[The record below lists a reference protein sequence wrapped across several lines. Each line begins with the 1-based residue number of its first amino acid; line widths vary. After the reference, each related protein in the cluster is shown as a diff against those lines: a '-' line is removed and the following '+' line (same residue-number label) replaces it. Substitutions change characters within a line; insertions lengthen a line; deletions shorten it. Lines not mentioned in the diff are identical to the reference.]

1 MGAAWPSA
9 TDSTPQRPL
18 LRRGSVLEPT
28 VNTPPA
34 PARTPT
40 LPIIHAVTS
49 DEIVSRDDFIDVAC
63 AVMAALGARG
73 ALHLRAGRIS
83 AARLQTL
90 AGGLEAA
97 QAITGAWL
105 IVNDR
110 IDLALGAR
118 ARGAQLTSRS
128 LRVADARRAAPGLAL
143 GASVHSIQEAR
154 VAVNEGA
161 TWLVAGHVFAT
172 ESHPG
177 TEGRGLS
184 FVRAL
189 TSAMTVPVVAIGGV
203 RPEHCRVLRAAGAYG
218 LAVIRGIWDAPNAE
232 RAASDYLSAYDDA
245 AGA

>member
-1 MGAAWPSA
+1 MPLPPSE
-9 TDSTPQRPL
+9 PQPL
-18 LRRGSVLEPT
+18 PV
-28 VNTPPA
+28 
-34 PARTPT
+34 
-40 LPIIHAVTS
+40 IHAVTS
-49 DEIVSRDDFIDVAC
+49 DEIVLRDDFIDVAC
-63 AVMAALGARG
+63 AVMAKLGPRG

-105 IVNDR
+105 VVNDR

-128 LRVADARRAAPGLAL
+128 LRVADARRAAPDLAL
-143 GASVHSIQEAR
+143 GASVHSLEEAR
-154 VAVNEGA
+154 VATSEGA

-172 ESHPG
+172 SSHPG
-177 TEGRGLS
+177 EEGRGLP

-189 TSAMTVPVVAIGGV
+189 AAAVTIPIVAIGGV
-203 RPEHCRVLRAAGAYG
+203 RPEHCRVLRASGAYG

-232 RAASDYLSAYDDA
+232 QAARDYLSAYDDA
-245 AGA
+245 GIT

>member
-1 MGAAWPSA
+1 
-9 TDSTPQRPL
+9 
-18 LRRGSVLEPT
+18 VLDPT
-28 VNTPPA
+28 VNSLRAPTTA
-34 PARTPT
+34 PA
-40 LPIIHAVTS
+40 LPVIHAVTS
-49 DEIVSRDDFIDVAC
+49 DEIVLRDDFIDVAC
-63 AVMAALGARG
+63 AVMAILGPRG

-105 IVNDR
+105 VVNDR

-128 LRVADARRAAPGLAL
+128 LRVADARRAAPDLAL
-143 GASVHSIQEAR
+143 GASVHSLEEAR
-154 VAVNEGA
+154 VAASEGA

-172 ESHPG
+172 TTHPDE
-177 TEGRGLS
+177 EGRGLT

-189 TSAMTVPVVAIGGV
+189 AAAVTIPIVAIGGV
-203 RPEHCRVLRAAGAYG
+203 RPEHCRVLREAGAYG
-218 LAVIRGIWDAPNAE
+218 LAAIRGIWDAPNAE

-245 AGA
+245 AGT